1 MSSNVDV
8 TTWKKQSGFIWSLIG
23 SAVGFANVL
32 SFSAQCYKNGGGAFL
47 IPYII
52 ALLVL
57 GIPLL
62 ILEGF
67 IGYRWKLPLVPSYGK
82 VWKGPGR
89 ALGWIAVLA
98 CVTIGAF
105 YIVLTGYSV
114 AYIYFTATSS
124 IPEDTAS
131 FFKND
136 FLQATPSIGD
146 FGRFS
151 IGAFIATLTVAIFSW
166 FVLVKNIR
174 DGLERICTLFMPL
187 LAVFMAVFAIVVLFL
202 PGASDGWIWYLK
214 PDFSKLLEPR
224 LWRDV
229 FGQLLFSL
237 SLGLG
242 IVVGYSRHTQ
252 DNTNIPQSMVLVA
265 IGDFLVSF
273 VCGFAIFGC
282 IAHMSFTSNIPM
294 NQIISSDSSFE
305 IGFVIFPQILKA
317 FGPYLSPIIGSL
329 FFFCVFIAGITG
341 VFSIVESIA
350 GNIETEFHRT
360 RKVAVSWT
368 IAILV
373 LLSTF
378 FCMGNSSHIID
389 ALAPM
394 VMGNNMLLGSI
405 MLCFAF
411 MYHTKKRSENIFL
424 SQRKKGFSYYSLKYV
439 LPYFLSVILVAN
451 VISEFQDFTI
461 GSIIQLLWIAIAI
474 VAASMLARKTRND

>member
-52 ALLVL
+52 ALVTL

-82 VWKGPGR
+82 VWKSPGR
-89 ALGWIAVLA
+89 ALGWLAVIA
-98 CVTIGAF
+98 CTTIGAF

-114 AYIYFTATSS
+114 AYIYFTASGS
-124 IPEDTAS
+124 IPEDTAQ
-131 FFKND
+131 FFKHD

-151 IGAFIATLTVAIFSW
+151 IAAFIATITVAIFSW

-174 DGLERICTLFMPL
+174 DGLERICSLFMPM
-187 LAVFMAVFAIVVLFL
+187 LAIFMAVFAIVVLFL
-202 PGASDGWIWYLK
+202 PGASQGWIWYLK

-273 VCGFAIFGC
+273 ICGFAIFGC
-282 IAHMSFTSNIPM
+282 IAHMSFVSDVPM

-305 IGFVIFPQILKA
+305 IGFVIFPKILKM
-317 FGPYLSPIIGSL
+317 FGPVLSQIIGPL
-329 FFFCVFIAGITG
+329 FFFCVFIAGVTG
-341 VFSIVESIA
+341 LFSIIESIA
-350 GNIETEFHRT
+350 GNIETEFHRS
-360 RKVAVSWT
+360 RREAVTWT
-368 IAILV
+368 IVILV
-373 LLSTF
+373 LFSAF
-378 FCMGNSSHIID
+378 FCMGNSPHVID
-389 ALAPM
+389 SLAPM
-394 VMGNNMLLGSI
+394 VMGNNMLVGSI

-424 SQRKKGFSYYSLKYV
+424 SHGTKGFSYFSLKYV
-439 LPYFLSVILVAN
+439 LPYFLSVILIAN
-451 VISEFQDFTI
+451 VISEFQNFTV
-461 GSIIQLLWIAIAI
+461 GSAIQLTWMLFAI
-474 VAASMLARKTRND
+474 VCAVTLAKKTRNA